1 MRAPRTRPPIHVL
14 AFAVGAAV
22 VAACSSSADAPPSG
36 DAPGGPATADPTA
49 AGDGGAGGSAASDGA
64 ANDAATAS
72 GPCDDV
78 ASTPRF
84 TCSKDGNRRG
94 RCVDG
99 KAQWETCARGC
110 LRNKAPAEDACMQ
123 AQDAWTCTGVQGTSK
138 ALDGEYYTTY
148 FGCWVDAQGVHHA
161 DPNDN
166 CLPGCFSQAQ
176 AAGLC
181 KSNETGKQCE
191 EKTVWFTANNGRFG
205 CLSRLR
211 IENPKNGKAVIAV
224 VLDGGPAC
232 SAEQKIKKAMLDT
245 SQPVFDHLFDGGK
258 TWTTTSYV
266 HVVEV
271 DASTP
276 LGVVK

>member
-1 MRAPRTRPPIHVL
+1 MRTKTSL
-14 AFAVGAAV
+14 FAIATAATAAI
-22 VAACSSSADAPPSG
+22 VAACSSADEPLAGAPPAAAIREAPGASGSDGGESAAADAASE
-36 DAPGGPATADPTA
+36 GGPV
-49 AGDGGAGGSAASDGA
+49 
-64 ANDAATAS
+64 AS

-84 TCSKDGNRRG
+84 TCSKDGTRRG
-94 RCVDG
+94 RCVGG
-99 KAQWETCARGC
+99 KAEWETCARGC
-110 LRNKAPAEDACMQ
+110 LRNKAPAEDACML
-123 AQDAWTCTGVQGTSK
+123 AADAWTCTGVQGTSK
-138 ALDGEYYTTY
+138 ALDGSYYMTY
-148 FGCWVDAQGVHHA
+148 FGCWVDAAGVHHA

-211 IENPKNGKAVIAV
+211 IENPKNGKAVVAV

-245 SQPVFDHLFDGGK
+245 SAPVFNHLFDDGK

-271 DASTP
+271 DGSTP
-276 LGVVK
+276 LGVVR